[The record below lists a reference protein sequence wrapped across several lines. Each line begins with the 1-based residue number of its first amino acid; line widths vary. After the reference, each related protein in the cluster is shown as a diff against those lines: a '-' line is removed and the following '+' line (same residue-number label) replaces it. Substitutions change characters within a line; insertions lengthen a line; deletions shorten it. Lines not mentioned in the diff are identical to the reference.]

1 MCMRWRNKSWP
12 EEHYSEV
19 TLTLSEHEGQTTLQ
33 LNQTGVPESE
43 YDRTYE
49 GWSRYYWD
57 SIKQIFGYGTR
68 LF

>member
-1 MCMRWRNKSWP
+1 MRWRNKSWP

-19 TLTLSEHEGQTTLQ
+19 TLTLSENEGQTTLQ
-33 LNQTGVPESE
+33 LSQTGVPESE

-49 GWSRYYWD
+49 GWSRDYWD